1 MKLSDFTGAKK
12 LNLEELEAPIDTEIE
27 EPEQPSFD
35 TGPKIADI
43 YNRIMEREA
52 QNEAIEAKRVAY
64 IMDPIISNSLTA
76 KAATN
81 ATEFNTSVSNFK
93 DKLDNIAIITSQMLE
108 IVRKYQHEPETIQET
123 DVQAFRDKLVVL
135 NSMLDKNYV
144 VSTEDTF
151 EGYVEMMTKVLT
163 NVAEDIDGLRS
174 ELATLI
180 SKVISEL
187 NGLKVEKYKEIIAKT
202 VDDVKKQ
209 PAKIVT
215 IADHLLEAV
224 NKMEEVTEAT
234 LIEHIKHHEYIISG
248 ATEVQGTMEDNISN
262 DTGLRDDDIAKI
274 VGAVMAYV
282 NVCRN
287 NPVAMLTLNDGN
299 LTASLTAFTTITLPK
314 LNVVYKAILELLDK
328 ESFEDEIAS
337 ENDLEKVKAAVNK
350 FLCEFASYSG
360 TEDECSF
367 LHWEK
372 GCYKVEND
380 VIQKEE
386 YNVTRVPKIDYERLT
401 SISTIMNT
409 VVTPSS
415 VLVSFP
421 ETLIQLLKSKAFET
435 TDTKQLT
442 SRNVALGVILGL
454 TGLYRDE
461 VLYGIYGL
469 QKSLSEIGLAY
480 FNLVTVLGGKK

>member
-1 MKLSDFTGAKK
+1 MKLSDFTGTKK
-12 LNLEELEAPIDTEIE
+12 LNLEELEVPIDTEIE

-76 KAATN
+76 KAAV
-81 ATEFNTSVSNFK
+81 TESAFNTSVSNFK
-93 DKLDNIAIITSQMLE
+93 DKLDNIAIITTQMLE
-108 IVRKYQHEPETIQET
+108 IVRKYQHEPETIEES
-123 DVQAFRDKLVVL
+123 DVQAFRDKLIVL
-135 NSMLDKNYV
+135 NTMLNKDFV

-163 NVAEDIDGLRS
+163 NVATDIDSLRS

-187 NGLKVEKYKEIIAKT
+187 NGLKVEKYKEIVAKT
-202 VDDVKKQ
+202 VNDLKKQ

-215 IADHLLEAV
+215 IADHLIEAV
-224 NKMEEVTEAT
+224 NKMEDVTEEA

-262 DTGLRDDDIAKI
+262 DTGLREEDITKI

-282 NVCRN
+282 NICRN
-287 NPVAMLTLNDGN
+287 NPVAMLALNDGN
-299 LTASLTAFTTITLPK
+299 LSETLNAFTTITLPK

-328 ESFEDEIAS
+328 ESFENEIAS
-337 ENDLEKVKAAVNK
+337 DNDLEKTKAAVNK

-380 VIQKEE
+380 IIEKEE
-386 YNVTRVPKIDYERLT
+386 YAVKRVPKIDYERLT
-401 SISTIMNT
+401 SISTLMNT

-415 VLVSFP
+415 TLVAFP
-421 ETLIQLLKSKAFET
+421 ETLIQLLKSKAFEVD
-435 TDTKQLT
+435 DTKQLM
-442 SRNVALGVILGL
+442 SVNVALGTVLGL

-480 FNLVTVLGGKK
+480 FNLVTVLGGK